1 MFRQWTATLAGTSVT
16 ALGFSSYWR
25 TLEVMSSQLVE
36 HEDVKHEEAPS
47 SCFMFSR
54 FMHSHPLNTI
64 AGSNLMTFLMLISD
78 ASAQMISTTTPVKP
92 RSHMGILNASS
103 VLTVR

>member
-1 MFRQWTATLAGTSVT
+1 MLRQCTATLVGTSVT

-25 TLEVMSSQLVE
+25 TLDVMATQIVE
-36 HEDVKHEEAPS
+36 REDVKHEEAPS

-64 AGSNLMTFLMLISD
+64 AGSSLMTFRMLIRD

-103 VLTVR
+103 VL